1 MKKGKD
7 SEKGTVQCCIV
18 RQYWVVIFFMPCMY
32 STVQILCRI
41 INFSFSYRGRDR
53 DRDRDRY
60 NPNAFKEKS
69 GYKPD
74 VKLEYVDEHGRQMNP
89 KEVYYIIILSFI
101 ITFNETASNAFLCY
115 LNSQAY

>member
-1 MKKGKD
+1 MLYRTTILG
-7 SEKGTVQCCIV
+7 GYILHAMYVQ
-18 RQYWVVIFFMPCMY
+18 Y
-32 STVQILCRI
+32 STVQILCRMI
-41 INFSFSYRGRDR
+41 HFSFSYRGRDR

-89 KEVYYIIILSFI
+89 KEVFILLFC
-101 ITFNETASNAFLCY
+101 L
-115 LNSQAY
+115 L